1 MMFLLKLIC
10 AIAPVIILGCMFYRR
25 GFGATI
31 SKKRL
36 RRAFGWGCLS
46 AIIIIIISCFGLLD
60 LEDSYI
66 NILLSSAFPEELIK
80 ILIMLFLINKYKCKR
95 TLDIFLICGS
105 IGLGFACIENIIY
118 IIPKSRWITTAI
130 MRALISI
137 PGHFVY
143 AIIMG
148 FFINK
153 SMNQSTTF
161 KIKVL
166 NLIFAFCAAVFLH
179 WTENA
184 NIYLLQN
191 LNFNIY
197 GVLSAL
203 FAYFATPIFLIFAFK
218 YIKKV
223 RATSVEVSQNKL
235 TNEQGYDSE

>member
-1 MMFLLKLIC
+1 MMFLFQLIC
-10 AIAPVIILGCMFYRR
+10 AIAPVIILGGLLYHR
-25 GFGATI
+25 GLGATI
-31 SKKRL
+31 TKKRL
-36 RRAFGWGCLS
+36 RWAFGWGCLS
-46 AIIIIIISCFGLLD
+46 PLVIMCCIGLLD
-60 LEDSYI
+60 IEDSYI
-66 NILLSSAFPEELIK
+66 NILLKSAFPEELIK
-80 ILIMLFLINKYKCKR
+80 ILIMLFLINKYKCKEI
-95 TLDIFLICGS
+95 LDILLICGS
-105 IGLGFACIENIIY
+105 VGLGFACIENIIY
-118 IIPKSRWITTAI
+118 IIPKSGWITTAI
-130 MRALISI
+130 LRALSSI

-161 KIKVL
+161 KIKAL

>member
-1 MMFLLKLIC
+1 M
-10 AIAPVIILGCMFYRR
+10 
-25 GFGATI
+25 
-31 SKKRL
+31 
-36 RRAFGWGCLS
+36 
-46 AIIIIIISCFGLLD
+46 D

-80 ILIMLFLINKYKCKR
+80 ILIMLFLINKYKCKE
-95 TLDIFLICGS
+95 TLDILFICGS
-105 IGLGFACIENIIY
+105 VGLGFACIENIIY

-153 SMNQSTTF
+153 SMNLSTTF

-223 RATSVEVSQNKL
+223 RATSVDVSQNKL
-235 TNEQGYDSE
+235 IKEQGYDSE

>member
-1 MMFLLKLIC
+1 
-10 AIAPVIILGCMFYRR
+10 MFYRR

-36 RRAFGWGCLS
+36 KRAFGWGCLS

-80 ILIMLFLINKYKCKR
+80 ILIMLFLINKYKCR
-95 TLDIFLICGS
+95 ETLDILLICGS
-105 IGLGFACIENIIY
+105 VGLGFACIENIIY
-118 IIPKSRWITTAI
+118 IIPKSGWITTAI
-130 MRALISI
+130 LRALTSI
-137 PGHFVY
+137 PDHFVY

-153 SMNQSTTF
+153 SLNQSTTF
-161 KIKVL
+161 KSKVQ

-179 WTENA
+179 WTDNTI
-184 NIYLLQN
+184 IYLIQN
-191 LNFNIY
+191 LNFNICE
-197 GVLSAL
+197 VLSVL
-203 FAYFATPIFLIFAFK
+203 YVYCTPTIFIILAFK

-223 RATSVEVSQNKL
+223 RATSGEVSQNYL
-235 TNEQGYDSE
+235 TKEQDYDTA

>member
-1 MMFLLKLIC
+1 
-10 AIAPVIILGCMFYRR
+10 
-25 GFGATI
+25 
-31 SKKRL
+31 
-36 RRAFGWGCLS
+36 
-46 AIIIIIISCFGLLD
+46 
-60 LEDSYI
+60 
-66 NILLSSAFPEELIK
+66 
-80 ILIMLFLINKYKCKR
+80 MLFLINKYKCKEI
-95 TLDIFLICGS
+95 LDILLICGS
-105 IGLGFACIENIIY
+105 VGLGFACIENIIY
-118 IIPKSRWITTAI
+118 IIPKSGWITTAI
-130 MRALISI
+130 LRALSSI

-161 KIKVL
+161 KFKVL

-184 NIYLLQN
+184 NIYLIQP

-197 GVLSAL
+197 GVLSML
-203 FAYFATPIFLIFAFK
+203 YAYFASPIFTIFAFK
-218 YIKKV
+218 YITKV

>member
-10 AIAPVIILGCMFYRR
+10 AIAPVIILGGLLYHC
-25 GFGATI
+25 GLGATI
-31 SKKRL
+31 TKKRL
-36 RRAFGWGCLS
+36 RRVFGWGCLS

-80 ILIMLFLINKYKCKR
+80 ILIMLFLINKYKCKE
-95 TLDIFLICGS
+95 TLDILLICGS
-105 IGLGFACIENIIY
+105 VGLGFACIENIIY
-118 IIPKSRWITTAI
+118 IIPKSGWVTTAI

-153 SMNQSTTF
+153 SMNQSTSF
-161 KIKVL
+161 KSKL
-166 NLIFAFCAAVFLH
+166 QNLIFAFCAAVFLH
-179 WTENA
+179 WTKNA

-223 RATSVEVSQNKL
+223 RATSVEFFTKQINKRTGL
-235 TNEQGYDSE
+235 